1 MFQRIMVA
9 YDESRE
15 AGKALETAVELA
27 RTLRAQLKVVT
38 VLEPLPAYFSFAVSA
53 ASAVDWKDEQKA
65 RYTALQEQARR
76 EAAAAGLHFD
86 VELIHGDEVASIIE
100 CARKYQPDLLV
111 LGMRKH
117 TLLMGHTGQDVAE
130 RSPCA
135 LLGVR

>member
-15 AGKALETAVELA
+15 AGEALQVAIELAKALGAE
-27 RTLRAQLKVVT
+27 LKVVT
-38 VLEPLPAYFSFAVSA
+38 ILEPLPAYFSFAASA
-53 ASAVDWKDEQKA
+53 VSAVDWKDKQQA
-65 RYTALQEQARR
+65 RYAALQQQARQQ
-76 EAAAAGLHFD
+76 ASIAGLHFD
-86 VELIHGDEVASIIE
+86 TELIHGDEVGTIID
-100 CARKYQPDLLV
+100 CAKKYHADLLI